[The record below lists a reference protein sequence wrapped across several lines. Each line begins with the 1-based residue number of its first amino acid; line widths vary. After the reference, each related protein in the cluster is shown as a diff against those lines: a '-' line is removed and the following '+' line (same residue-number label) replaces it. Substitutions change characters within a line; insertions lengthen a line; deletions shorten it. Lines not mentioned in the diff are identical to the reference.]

1 MVILAFFQSF
11 QCLKISKKLNL
22 MTTKTSQIAKND
34 LTIDKHIIYIRKA
47 AEELK
52 SNISFP
58 NPWYDKLSNN
68 SYDISYSTIRI
79 LKNVRALIKL
89 QKFLL
94 MAVIYSNFKQSKK
107 QQFISE
113 NIEKLLILLQK
124 QIDNVLIWLYS
135 NCIYSTCSIFLFH
148 KLKAKFLLNLK

>member
-1 MVILAFFQSF
+1 MFKNL
-11 QCLKISKKLNL
+11 KKLNL
-22 MTTKTSQIAKND
+22 MTTKTSQITKND

-79 LKNVRALIKL
+79 LKNVRTLIKL

-124 QIDNVLIWLYS
+124 QIHNVLV
-135 NCIYSTCSIFLFH
+135 
-148 KLKAKFLLNLK
+148 